1 MPLRSS
7 VGLGFPRALRDVVL
21 ALVDVRLLEAV
32 GDRYR
37 LSTLLF
43 ELGVRGSVERRLV
56 EVATS
61 FLADLYERTRETVH
75 LGVREHLD
83 VVYISKM
90 ADMFRG
96 GAFTYRS
103 AASDVLHR
111 HRQGAARASR

>member
-90 ADMFRG
+90 GGHVPGRCLHVSVSGFRCT
-96 GAFTYRS
+96 APP
-103 AASDVLHR
+103 
-111 HRQGAARASR
+111 